1 MEHSGDQT
9 KIHFN
14 PDFISRG
21 GTLPSNQK
29 VHINPA
35 FLKKSE
41 PQKYVTPA
49 VPYVPSAG
57 RGQHWKG
64 LTSGTGGPVSQMSA
78 SLLHTQD
85 GNTATN
91 VYSYSSKT
99 HDRTVLSNH
108 PKSHSNL
115 YRKSNLYN
123 PYDNSFSR
131 YKQLPQTQSIATK
144 NPLVMK
150 HPSTYSWKATNTV
163 NEASYQRNS
172 SMSVNGPSNY
182 VYPNP
187 PPKYSSVNKSLIRTA
202 VVSRVGASQGETQL
216 KKNNLPAAHSSLHST
231 SLDKRDTQ
239 SMRYLGK
246 VKSISNLDDH
256 KVMSEPVSPVKVPQ
270 GNSRTVTPNASQ
282 SVRIVK
288 IQSQPK
294 LVEKLPQAGV
304 GALKTGASLKT
315 PKRQVI
321 LTSKPPETQELLT
334 SKAPETQA
342 TAPSPSITFKPTPLT
357 PNKKWITKTKVV
369 NSSKKPAEV
378 KDLKTSGARIVL
390 KTPRQKGSYKIIT
403 KTKLVRTNSNSGSK
417 NKVQLQAVTRGQG
430 QSAQTPK
437 TIHVSPRV
445 AAILKHQKLSPLTKI
460 HQTASRLSNKKK
472 YSVLSHTK
480 LVRRQSLTGKVGTPG
495 KPKYTVNTKT
505 KLIRRRSNSGSGSLK
520 SPSKTSESKMK
531 TSKPETEKKK
541 FHVLSKTKIVRR
553 RSSSGT
559 YKAVSAQGATSG
571 HSKKR
576 AIVKR
581 HKLVRNVSSPLLKHE
596 TSKFP
601 RNVNTAFKVI
611 NTSKFSAKQRVAK
624 GIVSKYKIN
633 RLKMES
639 YDGFKKFK
647 SFDRY
652 KVNRLKLESV
662 NNPRRYRK
670 FSSYSSKVV
679 PKNKY
684 KFQNKKTS
692 KHSDRFINI
701 GGILYKSTKTSL
713 RKQLPKVNG
722 TSTNKH
728 DSTCTV
734 LLRGEKFH
742 LTAGGR
748 TLQRVKDSSSS
759 RSSLPRVHL
768 GGLTYSRTRTGL
780 YELTKTHQ
788 ARAVL
793 SSARHRSMVTLLHK
807 RKKASFQKRN
817 EFCMFFNRFGR
828 CTKKNRGACPY
839 IHDPSRVA
847 VCTRFLRGRCPVSN
861 CPFSHTVDPDKM
873 PVCSHFLQAA
883 CTREDCPYRHV
894 KVNPSA
900 PVCLDFVRGHC
911 KAGEECD
918 KQHILICE
926 EFKTGKCPRGA
937 ACPLSHHK
945 GGRRIRKVSFSKGS
959 SRKYNIS
966 IHRKRKRSESQEVLG
981 APVTKKKVEKKKQAV
996 KPSSSHQ
1003 RYFHVMA
1010 PEESEDKDTEDTP
1023 DNSEPYYNA
1032 GQRVLLEE
1040 GSQQTTKTQPE
1051 AQVPRVEVQKSKVG
1065 CDNHDSK
1072 SAFEETR
1079 SRVLKRID
1087 KIKKAYSAYNC
1098 EDCSENPDDSDT
1110 SSNVGDCKNDS
1121 HRADNTERKIA
1132 KSDTHVTVGEASAQD
1147 CSDTQDTDS
1156 DVDRVQRPPLPKRL
1170 PSYIPLDSV

>member
-1 MEHSGDQT
+1 MEHSGDHT

-21 GTLPSNQK
+21 RILPPNQK

-35 FLKKSE
+35 FLQKSE

-49 VPYVPSAG
+49 VSYTHG
-57 RGQHWKG
+57 TGLGQHWQAPS
-64 LTSGTGGPVSQMSA
+64 SGTGGPVSQMSA

-91 VYSYSSKT
+91 VYTYSSKN
-99 HDRTVLSNH
+99 HDHTVLSNH
-108 PKSHSNL
+108 PKSYSNL
-115 YRKSNLYN
+115 YRKSNLCN
-123 PYDNSFSR
+123 PYDKNFSR
-131 YKQLPQTQSIATK
+131 HKTQNIATQ
-144 NPLVMK
+144 NIGITK
-150 HPSTYSWKATNTV
+150 HPSTYSWKATNTF
-163 NEASYQRNS
+163 NGASFQRNS
-172 SMSVNGPSNY
+172 SMSVNGPSSY

-187 PPKYSSVNKSLIRTA
+187 PSKYSSVNKSLIRTT
-202 VVSRVGASQGETQL
+202 VVSRGGTSQAEIQL
-216 KKNNLPAAHSSLHST
+216 KKNNPPASHFSLHYISR
-231 SLDKRDTQ
+231 DKRDTQ
-239 SMRYLGK
+239 SVRCLVKVNTVSNLDVHK
-246 VKSISNLDDH
+246 VKSEEAPSTI
-256 KVMSEPVSPVKVPQ
+256 VPK
-270 GNSRTVTPNASQ
+270 GNSGIVTQSASQ
-282 SVRIVK
+282 NLPIVK
-288 IQSQPK
+288 LQSDAK
-294 LVEKLPQAGV
+294 HIEKLPHATG
-304 GALKTGASLKT
+304 GALKTSDSLKT
-315 PKRQVI
+315 PKRKVI
-321 LTSKPPETQELLT
+321 LASSP
-334 SKAPETQA
+334 PETQA
-342 TAPSPSITFKPTPLT
+342 TASCTTLKPVPLI
-357 PNKKWITKTKVV
+357 PNQKWVSKTKVV
-369 NSSKKPAEV
+369 NSSKKPEAKDV
-378 KDLKTSGARIVL
+378 KSSSARIVL
-390 KTPRQKGSYKIIT
+390 KTPKQKGNYKIIT
-403 KTKLVRTNSNSGSK
+403 KTKLVRTNSNSASK

-430 QSAQTPK
+430 QLAQNPK
-437 TIHVSPRV
+437 TTHASPRMV
-445 AAILKHQKLSPLTKI
+445 AILRHQKISPLTRI
-460 HQTASRLSNKKK
+460 HQTARFSNKKK

-480 LVRRQSLTGKVGTPG
+480 LVRRQSLTGKAGTPG
-495 KPKYTVNTKT
+495 KPRYTVNTKT
-505 KLIRRRSNSGSGSLK
+505 KLIRRRSNSGTG
-520 SPSKTSESKMK
+520 PSKSTNKNSESKVK
-531 TSKPETEKKK
+531 TSKPETEKQKK

-559 YKAVSAQGATSG
+559 YKTASPQGTTPG
-571 HSKKR
+571 HTKKR

-596 TSKFP
+596 TSKFQ
-601 RNVNTAFKVI
+601 RNINTAFKVI
-611 NTSKFSAKQRVAK
+611 NSNKFSTKQRVAK

-639 YDGFKKFK
+639 YDGFKKYK

-662 NNPRRYRK
+662 NVPRRYRK
-670 FSSYSSKVV
+670 FSIYSSKAV
-679 PKNKY
+679 PKEKY

-713 RKQLPKVNG
+713 RKQLPKVKE

-748 TLQRVKDSSSS
+748 TLQRVKDSTAP
-759 RSSLPRVHL
+759 RSSLSRVHL

-793 SSARHRSMVTLLHK
+793 SSARHRSMVTLMHK

-817 EFCMFFNRFGR
+817 EYCVFFNRFGR
-828 CTKKNRGACPY
+828 CSKKNRGECPY

-847 VCTRFLRGRCPVSN
+847 ICTRFLRGRCPVSN

-883 CTREDCPYRHV
+883 CSREDCPYRHV

-911 KAGEECD
+911 KAGKECD

-926 EFKTGKCPRGA
+926 EFKTGKCPRGV

-945 GGRRIRKVSFSKGS
+945 GRKRIRKVSFSKES
-959 SRKYNIS
+959 NRKYNIS
-966 IHRKRKRSESQEVLG
+966 IHRKRKRSESHEVLG
-981 APVTKKKVEKKKQAV
+981 ASVTKKKVEKKKQEV
-996 KPSSSHQ
+996 KASSSHQ

-1010 PEESEDKDTEDTP
+1010 PEESEVKDTDDAPDDREP
-1023 DNSEPYYNA
+1023 DNNA
-1032 GQRVLLEE
+1032 GQRLLQEE
-1040 GSQQTTKTQPE
+1040 GSQCVTKTQPE
-1051 AQVPRVEVQKSKVG
+1051 AQGPGVEVQNDKVEFVSHNGKSV
-1065 CDNHDSK
+1065 
-1072 SAFEETR
+1072 FEETR
-1079 SRVLKRID
+1079 SRVMKKID
-1087 KIKKAYSAYNC
+1087 KIKKSYAACNYEDYN
-1098 EDCSENPDDSDT
+1098 EKPEDSDT
-1110 SSNVGDCKNDS
+1110 GSNVGDCKREPKDS
-1121 HRADNTERKIA
+1121 HHADNTKEKVVKA
-1132 KSDTHVTVGEASAQD
+1132 NTHVRIGEVSAQD
-1147 CSDTQDTDS
+1147 SSDTQDTDS
-1156 DVDRVQRPPLPKRL
+1156 DADRVQRPPLPKRL